1 MARDL
6 RAAVT
11 FSFAHL
17 GDTTGIQASF
27 AKMHDHLRSD
37 ETLELYF
44 KVSTGAPI
52 SSRDDK
58 DSRRI
63 AQAGDC
69 PQATSCVT
77 DHP

>member
-44 KVSTGAPI
+44 KVSALFQSEHG
-52 SSRDDK
+52 SSN
-58 DSRRI
+58 
-63 AQAGDC
+63 Q
-69 PQATSCVT
+69 
-77 DHP
+77 